1 MGIYKKAGTIL
12 GITLIIIATAITLN
26 SGSNQVIKR
35 QSGSAVTDDLDYN
48 SSLYKELTFQ
58 YDTFIRNTLLKENIP
73 GLAVVIIKNDK
84 VILMK
89 GYGVKKSGGND
100 SVDVNTVFRLGS
112 VSKGF
117 ASVLTG
123 ILINENKLS
132 WDDQVIRFLPEFSLK
147 NPEYTKRLTVRHVL
161 SQTSGLPMHTYT
173 DLLDDNVPFSQI
185 KPLLSGVDPI
195 SPPGKEYSY
204 QNVMYSIIADVLNSA
219 TGKDYKTLVKERIFV
234 PLNMQHASLDYNTIC
249 CDSNVAYPHL
259 YAGNNLWKPQKLN
272 DRYYTVA
279 PASGV
284 NASISDMA
292 MWLKALIGDYPEFI
306 PENALNEIF
315 KPQIVTPI
323 KRKFKHSWKNLD
335 KLYYGLGWRIFECN
349 GEKIIYH
356 GGYVKGYRAEISI
369 DSKDQTG
376 IVVLFN
382 ANCRL
387 SNFCIPRFWE
397 YYFYNKKC
405 LTSEKSGTLT
415 SLKDQFHNNQ
425 LFSFPAY

>member
-132 WDDQVIRFLPEFSLK
+132 WDDQVIRFLPEFTPLQ
-147 NPEYTKRLTVRHVL
+147 NYLLRLIP
-161 SQTSGLPMHTYT
+161 SPI
-173 DLLDDNVPFSQI
+173 I
-185 KPLLSGVDPI
+185 KQL
-195 SPPGKEYSY
+195 
-204 QNVMYSIIADVLNSA
+204 
-219 TGKDYKTLVKERIFV
+219 
-234 PLNMQHASLDYNTIC
+234 
-249 CDSNVAYPHL
+249 
-259 YAGNNLWKPQKLN
+259 
-272 DRYYTVA
+272 
-279 PASGV
+279 
-284 NASISDMA
+284 
-292 MWLKALIGDYPEFI
+292 FI
-306 PENALNEIF
+306 
-315 KPQIVTPI
+315 
-323 KRKFKHSWKNLD
+323 H
-335 KLYYGLGWRIFECN
+335 
-349 GEKIIYH
+349 
-356 GGYVKGYRAEISI
+356 
-369 DSKDQTG
+369 
-376 IVVLFN
+376 
-382 ANCRL
+382 
-387 SNFCIPRFWE
+387 
-397 YYFYNKKC
+397 KC
-405 LTSEKSGTLT
+405 LKYFGGRLIIEA
-415 SLKDQFHNNQ
+415 
-425 LFSFPAY
+425 SF